1 MGTYTDTYVEMLQE
15 DLQHQYR
22 RCFEVGTDLA
32 QALQASEAKDKEL
45 AKEREKNTVLQLE
58 VRRRLNLQMDTTA
71 KVERRLVDALG
82 VLSDRDIEVERL
94 TFALKDKDEELA
106 KECRKRSELQSDVI
120 FKNQELKSFEDRIA
134 ELVHTLSCRDI
145 EIERLTNELEIA
157 RRTIENLDTNS
168 CVLYSENQRLET
180 QFGAVKTLLD
190 TERNTTAQVEKKL
203 GDALGVLSDR
213 DIEIERLT
221 FALKDKDN
229 ELESVRDEH
238 RTQIDELME
247 EIERLTRKNKKR
259 IKAAELRWLIDGHT
273 NVLDEHRTAILE
285 VREAVDQNKE
295 TLSAAQREMLATL
308 DRHDGL
314 ISKAWGC
321 IDNHSDSIY
330 KQQQSIDALWGYVKS
345 IAAHINTGSTQE
357 NP

>member
-1 MGTYTDTYVEMLQE
+1 MGTCTDTYVEMLQE

-22 RCFEVGTDLA
+22 RCNEVSKQLTD
-32 QALQASEAKDKEL
+32 
-45 AKEREKNTVLQLE
+45 
-58 VRRRLNLQMDTTA
+58 
-71 KVERRLVDALG
+71 
-82 VLSDRDIEVERL
+82 
-94 TFALKDKDEELA
+94 
-106 KECRKRSELQSDVI
+106 
-120 FKNQELKSFEDRIA
+120 
-134 ELVHTLSCRDI
+134 
-145 EIERLTNELEIA
+145 ELEIA

-168 CVLYSENQRLET
+168 SVLYIENQRLET
-180 QFGAVKTLLD
+180 QFGAVKKLLD
-190 TERNTTAQVEKKL
+190 AERNNTAQVEKKL
-203 GDALGVLSDR
+203 VDTLGVLSDRNMEVTRLDLALKDTNEEVSSLKERLDLEAVTLSNALRAVSVR

-238 RTQIDELME
+238 RTQIDELMGK
-247 EIERLTRKNKKR
+247 IERLTRKNKKR

-273 NVLDEHRTAILE
+273 NVLDAHRTAILQ
-285 VREAVDQNKE
+285 VREAIDQNKE

-314 ISKAWGC
+314 ISKAFGC

-330 KQQQSIDALWGYVKS
+330 KQQQSIDNLWLYAQG
-345 IAAHINTGSTQE
+345 IAAHINTGSSQE

>member
-1 MGTYTDTYVEMLQE
+1 MGTYTDTYVEMLQQ

-22 RCFEVGTDLA
+22 RCNEVSKQLTD
-32 QALQASEAKDKEL
+32 
-45 AKEREKNTVLQLE
+45 
-58 VRRRLNLQMDTTA
+58 
-71 KVERRLVDALG
+71 
-82 VLSDRDIEVERL
+82 
-94 TFALKDKDEELA
+94 
-106 KECRKRSELQSDVI
+106 
-120 FKNQELKSFEDRIA
+120 
-134 ELVHTLSCRDI
+134 
-145 EIERLTNELEIA
+145 ELEIA

-168 CVLYSENQRLET
+168 SVLYIENQRLET
-180 QFGAVKTLLD
+180 QFGAVKKLLD
-190 TERNTTAQVEKKL
+190 AERNNTAQVEKKL
-203 GDALGVLSDR
+203 VDTLGVLSDRNMEVTRLDLALKDTDEEVASLKERLDLEAVTLSNALRAVSAR

-238 RTQIDELME
+238 RTQIDELMG
-247 EIERLTRKNKKR
+247 EIERLTRKNKKPF
-259 IKAAELRWLIDGHT
+259 KAAELRWLIEGHT

-314 ISKAWGC
+314 ISKAVAC

-330 KQQQSIDALWGYVKS
+330 EQQQSIDALWLYVQG
-345 IAAHINTGSTQE
+345 IAAHINTGSSQE

>member
-94 TFALKDKDEELA
+94 TFALKDKDEEL
-106 KECRKRSELQSDVI
+106 
-120 FKNQELKSFEDRIA
+120 
-134 ELVHTLSCRDI
+134 
-145 EIERLTNELEIA
+145 
-157 RRTIENLDTNS
+157 
-168 CVLYSENQRLET
+168 
-180 QFGAVKTLLD
+180 
-190 TERNTTAQVEKKL
+190 
-203 GDALGVLSDR
+203 
-213 DIEIERLT
+213 
-221 FALKDKDN
+221 
-229 ELESVRDEH
+229 ESVRDEH
-238 RTQIDELME
+238 RTQIDGLIGDLDEIRQLFHNSVTRILEKDE
-247 EIERLTRKNKKR
+247 EIERLTRKNKKPF
-259 IKAAELRWLIDGHT
+259 KAAELRWLIDGHT
-273 NVLDEHRTAILE
+273 NGLDEHRTAILE

-314 ISKAWGC
+314 ISKAFGC

-330 KQQQSIDALWGYVKS
+330 KQQQSIDALWSYIKG
-345 IAAHINTGSTQE
+345 IAAHINTGSSRE